1 MQNIALPK
9 TQTRVKTNILSIEEM
24 RCLMV
29 DGLVFVAC
37 RDQSLKLARTLAPEQ
52 IPFISRAYAQQL
64 EFKGEHSLALQVR
77 RNDSMPLCR
86 MPTGRSTLA
95 LLEGRSFEP
104 KTSC

>member
-1 MQNIALPK
+1 M
-9 TQTRVKTNILSIEEM
+9 TVCFS
-24 RCLMV
+24 
-29 DGLVFVAC
+29 

-86 MPTGRSTLA
+86 MPTGLSTL
-95 LLEGRSFEP
+95 LCLNEGVSSQKRRNDS
-104 KTSC
+104 SC

>member
-1 MQNIALPK
+1 
-9 TQTRVKTNILSIEEM
+9 
-24 RCLMV
+24 MV

-77 RNDSMPLCR
+77 RNDQIASLPNADR
-86 MPTGRSTLA
+86 PVHAA
-95 LLEGRSFEP
+95 LLERRSFEP